1 MIHQSSPC
9 NTNVRMCRVLLLC
22 SKDDWLL
29 LRSNGHVV
37 ECTRGVLPSGGAEC
51 AVSVPGPGL
60 GPVPDPGPV
69 PVLLVMLFLVFI
81 VGLVTLLPLHGEMS
95 WSCNIRVPLCSGT
108 RPVG

>member
-1 MIHQSSPC
+1 M
-9 NTNVRMCRVLLLC
+9 
-22 SKDDWLL
+22 
-29 LRSNGHVV
+29 V

-51 AVSVPGPGL
+51 AVPGPGL

-81 VGLVTLLPLHGEMS
+81 IGLVTLLPLHGEMS

-108 RPVG
+108 RPVGIMQRP